1 VTPTPIKL
9 WTKVNGEFVE
19 IENCVAIYAG
29 PSHHEILA
37 TYSDDPTKA
46 FSARRIGNLPAS
58 AMEKL
63 AAV

>member
-1 VTPTPIKL
+1 MTPIKL

-37 TYSDDPTKA
+37 AYSEDPTKT
-46 FSARRIGNLPAS
+46 FSANRIGNLPAS
-58 AMEKL
+58 AVEKPV
-63 AAV
+63 AV